1 MLNGKK
7 ITNLLIAMQ
16 RIQTLYLGVIT
27 VLFIILFFSSVAEI
41 STNNQILLL
50 DYKGLFSLGAW
61 TVLVLTAVVPL
72 ISIISI
78 LLFKKRMLQIRLCI
92 VNLILMIGY
101 YPLLII
107 YIYSAVKNGYAY
119 NLHLSVI
126 YPIISA
132 ILCYLAIRAIGRDE
146 ALIKSLNRMR

>member
-1 MLNGKK
+1 
-7 ITNLLIAMQ
+7 MQ

-119 NLHLSVI
+119 NLHLPVI